1 MADQNCKT
9 YVGGCAS
16 CSGCDTGEE
25 RKPSFFDR
33 LEQAS
38 ERFEEIGEDK
48 MISMLNDLVT
58 ALEEEELREESLEQ
72 EAKRAEAAAFAGTDE
87 ATQP

>member
-16 CSGCDTGEE
+16 CSGCDTQEE

-38 ERFEEIGEDK
+38 ERFEEIGEENV
-48 MISMLNDLVT
+48 IRMLNDLVT
-58 ALEEEELREESLEQ
+58 ALEEEEIREESLEA
-72 EAKRAEAAAFAGTDE
+72 EEKRADAAA
-87 ATQP
+87 Q